1 MDKFTWLLL
10 AGFTL
15 FLGSSQNDKKSE
27 NIDIS
32 TTNNNQVNNM
42 KLGAFSV
49 SLNVKDINLSKEF
62 YENLGFI
69 VFAGD
74 ISKNYFIM
82 KNENSL
88 IGLFQEMFE
97 GYYQYDNDN
106 FYYYFLFDSFT
117 SFELCFLGN
126 SANINLNFI

>member
-97 GYYQYDNDN
+97 GYY
-106 FYYYFLFDSFT
+106 
-117 SFELCFLGN
+117 
-126 SANINLNFI
+126 